1 MYFNLVDEPNVKQYF
16 VVIALVYSTPGVTA
30 MLLSFFSFF
39 KFNTHALAQWFS
51 NFLQSGRTYDTTNNS
66 GHTLYKNAPECH
78 N

>member
-1 MYFNLVDEPNVKQYF
+1 MTRGYQLE
-16 VVIALVYSTPGVTA
+16 
-30 MLLSFFSFF
+30 
-39 KFNTHALAQWFS
+39 QWFS